1 MGLIWAPTLGVVW
14 QRNRDLETQLSGP
27 ANPGVDFS
35 TNLNDNLYQHEQER
49 FLRSLVVARLGRLLP
64 AFGPFPMSRSE
75 PTSPKRSRTDETTV
89 VDYPTGTFKARAPA
103 VHACRAHD
111 KKRLCT
117 DQIHSSTRAHLHPD
131 ARQCPHRTDP
141 EMTTDTR

>member
-1 MGLIWAPTLGVVW
+1 
-14 QRNRDLETQLSGP
+14 
-27 ANPGVDFS
+27 
-35 TNLNDNLYQHEQER
+35 
-49 FLRSLVVARLGRLLP
+49 
-64 AFGPFPMSRSE
+64 MSRSE
-75 PTSPKRSRTDETTV
+75 PTSPKRSRTDETAGV
-89 VDYPTGTFKARAPA
+89 VYPTGTFKARAPA

-141 EMTTDTR
+141 EMTTGTR

>member
-1 MGLIWAPTLGVVW
+1 MLAVVYSSYYMIKETTLDDAVPRVIS
-14 QRNRDLETQLSGP
+14 LS
-27 ANPGVDFS
+27 
-35 TNLNDNLYQHEQER
+35 
-49 FLRSLVVARLGRLLP
+49 RSLFLSQLVGGFFEVSLLRGSEDSSLP
-64 AFGPFPMSRSE
+64 FGPFPMSRSE

-141 EMTTDTR
+141 EMTTGTR

>member
-1 MGLIWAPTLGVVW
+1 MIMSYMTGFLQVSLREAENSSLP
-14 QRNRDLETQLSGP
+14 SG
-27 ANPGVDFS
+27 
-35 TNLNDNLYQHEQER
+35 T
-49 FLRSLVVARLGRLLP
+49 
-64 AFGPFPMSRSE
+64 FPMSRSE
-75 PTSPKRSRTDETTV
+75 PTSPKRSRTDETAGV
-89 VDYPTGTFKARAPA
+89 VYPTGTFKARAPA

>member
-1 MGLIWAPTLGVVW
+1 MTSAAETAPKFFTSVKGWADDTAAAMGMDAADP
-14 QRNRDLETQLSGP
+14 D
-27 ANPGVDFS
+27 D
-35 TNLNDNLYQHEQER
+35 D
-49 FLRSLVVARLGRLLP
+49 
-64 AFGPFPMSRSE
+64 
-75 PTSPKRSRTDETTV
+75 
-89 VDYPTGTFKARAPA
+89 TFKARAPA
-103 VHACRAHD
+103 VQACRAHD